1 MNLVDDLQSK
11 LASVGIALN
20 VVSVDYWLQDE
31 ETYSKDD
38 PDMTIDSYGMAPT
51 GDADYFASMCFT
63 STGSSN
69 FGKYSNPEV
78 DSLVK
83 ELEATFDA
91 AERDQI
97 VKQIS
102 QKVLDDNAYIFFSNS
117 ETSYIA
123 SPNVKGI
130 AVAPSEYYFITVDT
144 DIE

>member
-1 MNLVDDLQSK
+1 
-11 LASVGIALN
+11 
-20 VVSVDYWLQDE
+20 VSVDYWLQDE
-31 ETYSKDD
+31 ETYNKDN

-51 GDADYFASMCFT
+51 GDADYFASMCFA

-69 FGKYSNPEV
+69 FGKYSNAEV
-78 DSLVK
+78 DALI
-83 ELEATFDA
+83 EQLESTFDA
-91 AERDQI
+91 EQRDSI

-123 SPNVKGI
+123 SPAVKDI

-144 DIE
+144 DIER